1 MIQLIACKSR
11 KGSAS
16 KHNPRGSRFA
26 RPTLLFDVRTRGRRR
41 GMILVVVLVVIAMLS
56 LAALTFGQMMLVE
69 RRAANLSARMVQART
84 LTDSGVDLIRVF
96 ASQEQETLDDAGGIY
111 NNTAQFQGVL
121 VVPGEKPHD
130 RGRFAVVSPAL
141 DGQGNYAGI
150 RFGLEDESAKINLNA
165 LVQLDEQNPSENIGR
180 QILMGLPGMTENIA
194 DSILDWIDMDDE
206 PREYGA
212 ESDYYNGLS
221 PPYSPK
227 NGPLESIEELLL
239 VEGMTP
245 QLLFGVD
252 ANRNNQVDSEEPDP
266 STVGTGIADG
276 SMTRGWSAYLTLWS
290 MEANV
295 NPSTGSPRVN
305 LNQTDMQQLY
315 TQLSTALD
323 EPTAAF
329 IVAYC
334 QYGPTP
340 TPPPGT
346 PTPAGQ
352 KTVPSITSSDLDLT
366 RPGKT
371 QLKSVLDLVGAQ
383 VSINGK
389 DGNAVLVQTPFPNT
403 TMGMSTYLP
412 NLMDNLTVQT
422 ASTIPGRINI
432 NQATNAVLTGIP
444 GMTSDIIQQIIAQ
457 QEPDPSQADPSRR
470 YATWLLTE
478 GIVTLAQM
486 KALEPYICGGG
497 NVFKAQIVGYFD
509 QDGPD
514 ARVEA
519 VFDASQQPAQV
530 IFWRDI
536 SHLGRGYPR
545 ESLGIEASQ

>member
-1 MIQLIACKSR
+1 MPPTSPPGWCKR
-11 KGSAS
+11 
-16 KHNPRGSRFA
+16 
-26 RPTLLFDVRTRGRRR
+26 
-41 GMILVVVLVVIAMLS
+41 
-56 LAALTFGQMMLVE
+56 
-69 RRAANLSARMVQART
+69 RT
-84 LTDSGVDLIRVF
+84 LTDSGVDMIRVF
-96 ASQEQETLDDAGGIY
+96 ACQDQETLADAGGIY

-121 VVPGEKPHD
+121 VVPGDKPHD

-165 LVQLDEQNPSENIGR
+165 LVTLDEQNPSQNIGR
-180 QILMGLPGMTENIA
+180 QVLMGLPGMTENIA
-194 DSILDWIDMDDE
+194 DAILDWIDMDDE

-266 STVGTGIADG
+266 STVGTGISDG

-295 NPSTGSPRVN
+295 NPNTGSPRIN
-305 LNQTDMQQLY
+305 LNQDDMQQLY

-329 IVAYC
+329 IVAYRM
-334 QYGPTP
+334 YGPTP
-340 TPPPGT
+340 KLPPGT

-352 KTVPSITSSDLDLT
+352 KTQSSITSSDLDLT
-366 RPGKT
+366 RKPMHT
-371 QLKSVLDLVGAQ
+371 MTSVLELVGAT
-383 VSINGK
+383 VTVNGK
-389 DGNAVLVQTPFPNT
+389 DGPVLVKTPFPNSPLG
-403 TMGMSTYLP
+403 MGTYLP
-412 NLMDNLTVQT
+412 NLMDNLTVKT
-422 ASTIPGRINI
+422 DKTTPGRINI
-432 NQATNAVLTGIP
+432 DQASTAVLTGIP
-444 GMTSDIIQQIIAQ
+444 GMTSDMIQQIIAQ

-478 GIVTLAQM
+478 GIVKNVSTM
-486 KALEPYICGGG
+486 EALEPYICGGG

>member
-1 MIQLIACKSR
+1 
-11 KGSAS
+11 
-16 KHNPRGSRFA
+16 
-26 RPTLLFDVRTRGRRR
+26 
-41 GMILVVVLVVIAMLS
+41 MILVVVLVVIAMLS

-96 ASQEQETLDDAGGIY
+96 ASQDQETLDDAGGLY

-121 VVPGEKPHD
+121 VVPGERPHD

-165 LVQLDEQNPSENIGR
+165 LVQLDEQHPGENVGR

-212 ESDYYNGLS
+212 ESDYYNGLN

-227 NGPLESIEELLL
+227 NGPLESVEELLL

-245 QLLFGVD
+245 GLLFGVD

-266 STVGTGIADG
+266 STVGTGISDG

-305 LNQTDMQQLY
+305 LNQEDMQQLY
-315 TQLSTALD
+315 TQLTAALD

-329 IVAYC
+329 IVAC
-334 QYGPTP
+334 RMYGLIPQG
-340 TPPPGT
+340 TPPPPGL
-346 PTPAGQ
+346 
-352 KTVPSITSSDLDLT
+352 KTVASITGSDIDLT
-366 RPGKT
+366 RPP
-371 QLKSVLDLVGAQ
+371 LKQPAFTSVLDLVGAT
-383 VSINGK
+383 VSITGK
-389 DGNAVLVQTPFPNT
+389 DGNAVLVKTPFPST
-403 TMGMSTYLP
+403 TLGMSTYLP
-412 NLMDNLTVQT
+412 NLMDNLTFQT
-422 ASTIPGRINI
+422 AATTAGRINI
-432 NQATNAVLTGIP
+432 NQAPLAVLTGIP
-444 GMTSDIIQQIIAQ
+444 GMSSDMTQQIIAQ
-457 QEPDPSQADPSRR
+457 QQPDPSQADPSHR

-545 ESLGIEASQ
+545 ESLGTEASQ